1 MPAWKTDMNGA
12 MMQELLIAV
21 GEWFFFYIPA
31 AIIAIAPVIKWMHE
45 PVKRMFPFI
54 MGILCAVCVVCPML
68 SVFIDKHPIYGLID
82 VSFVTVLL
90 LFYLLLIDLEKVK
103 LLYLII
109 CDMTLMSFGGLVYH
123 ITAAVFHPEGTMQDS
138 SGWGLLAQITVNLLI
153 VLFFCAVVRKKL
165 TWVIENF
172 HNTTVWAI
180 AGVIPAIILFCNYMM
195 VPRYYSTIKFRRIFR
210 ISVVLIV
217 TLFVL
222 FVTLQIMLYL
232 IIRYLVEKYEMDRSA
247 YMLQMPLFI
256 LLIGLIYLVE
266 VLSVMIQVS
275 YFKATHGKRIFKM
288 APIHH
293 HFEFCGWSETRIVA
307 VFSVITAV
315 MCLIALLAL

>member
-45 PVKRMFPFI
+45 PAKRMFPFI

-109 CDMTLMSFGGLVYH
+109 PHDL
-123 ITAAVFHPEGTMQDS
+123 
-138 SGWGLLAQITVNLLI
+138 
-153 VLFFCAVVRKKL
+153 
-165 TWVIENF
+165 
-172 HNTTVWAI
+172 
-180 AGVIPAIILFCNYMM
+180 
-195 VPRYYSTIKFRRIFR
+195 
-210 ISVVLIV
+210 
-217 TLFVL
+217 
-222 FVTLQIMLYL
+222 
-232 IIRYLVEKYEMDRSA
+232 
-247 YMLQMPLFI
+247 
-256 LLIGLIYLVE
+256 
-266 VLSVMIQVS
+266 
-275 YFKATHGKRIFKM
+275 
-288 APIHH
+288 
-293 HFEFCGWSETRIVA
+293 
-307 VFSVITAV
+307 
-315 MCLIALLAL
+315 